1 MWLTGMKIVSC
12 QHLYRFSIRF
22 FIELEEAEMRS
33 TNKLTSET
41 LFKSAAIAKVIN
53 LDKTKFSVG
62 YHWDPVKQV
71 SDLRM
76 ASISFPK
83 SLVQYPSCLDYIQVR
98 YVTKLKT
105 YNLKTI

>member
-1 MWLTGMKIVSC
+1 M
-12 QHLYRFSIRF
+12 
-22 FIELEEAEMRS
+22 ELEETEMRS

-41 LFKSAAIAKVIN
+41 VFKSAAVAKVLN
-53 LDKTKFSVG
+53 LDSSKFSVG

-83 SLVQYPSCLDYIQVR
+83 SMVQNANCLDYIQV
-98 YVTKLKT
+98 
-105 YNLKTI
+105 

>member
-1 MWLTGMKIVSC
+1 MWLTGMKIISWK
-12 QHLYRFSIRF
+12 YFYNIPFRF
-22 FIELEEAEMRS
+22 FIELEETEMRS
-33 TNKLTSET
+33 INKLTSET

-83 SLVQYPSCLDYIQVR
+83 SLVQYPSCLDYIQVK
-98 YVTKLKT
+98 YVTKLKA
-105 YNLKTI
+105 

>member
-1 MWLTGMKIVSC
+1 
-12 QHLYRFSIRF
+12 
-22 FIELEEAEMRS
+22 MRS

-41 LFKSAAIAKVIN
+41 VFKSAAVAKVLN
-53 LDKTKFSVG
+53 LESSKFSVG

-83 SLVQYPSCLDYIQVR
+83 SMVKNANCLDYIQV
-98 YVTKLKT
+98 
-105 YNLKTI
+105 